1 MSYVNSDASYRD
13 GWAGIAYDSDFLGSD
28 SRLVPCRTSTEAELS
43 ALLLAMAAAQRA
55 GVASVVFRTDCKSTA
70 HPHRGDNKEL
80 RPLREHVT
88 GYLAEHPE
96 WHLQEVHR
104 SSNIIANQMARRV
117 LKSLAA

>member
-13 GWAGIAYDSDFLGSD
+13 GWAGIAYNSDFLGSD
-28 SRLVPCRTSTEAELS
+28 SQLVPCRTSTEAELS
-43 ALLLAMAAAQRA
+43 ALLLAMAAAHRA
-55 GVASVVFRTDCKSTA
+55 GVTSVVFRTDCKSTA
-70 HPHRGDNKEL
+70 HPHRGNSKRL
-80 RPLREHVT
+80 RPLRERVT

-104 SSNIIANQMARRV
+104 SSNVIANRMARRV

>member
-13 GWAGIAYDSDFLGSD
+13 GWAGIAYDGDFLGSD

-80 RPLREHVT
+80 RPLRERVT
-88 GYLAEHPE
+88 RYLAEHPE
-96 WHLQEVHR
+96 WRLQEVHR
-104 SSNIIANQMARRV
+104 SSNIIANRMARRM